1 MSRWKRITVFLA
13 IMGPGIIT
21 ANIDNDA
28 SGITTYSVA
37 GARFGYTLLWT
48 LIPTTIAL
56 VVIQEMV
63 ARMGAVTGKG
73 LSDLIRENHGVKSA
87 FFMMIALFIANFG
100 TTVANFAGWAASME
114 ILGLS
119 KYIMVPF
126 GAVAIWILVTKGNYR
141 SLEMILLFACLIYFG
156 YVISGF
162 MAKPDWNEVFR
173 KTLVPDIKLNSEY
186 VYLSI
191 AIIGTTI
198 TPWMQFYL
206 QSSIAEKGIK
216 KEEYSASRLD
226 VIIGCSITDIVAFF
240 IIVTCAT
247 TLFPAG
253 IRIKEAHEAAFALQP
268 LAGNFASLV
277 FAISLANASLLG
289 AIIVPLATAY
299 YICEAMGWERGVN
312 KSFKEA
318 PQFMWIYT
326 VLIVAAPLLVLIP
339 GAPLVTLMVLSAVV
353 NGMLLPFVLIYAIS
367 LVNNRRLMGEYVNSR
382 GYNYISWGTIIVIIT
397 LTVFLVITYFAPP
410 DRHKMNENANI
421 TPPGQASG
429 LNLDYALVYNSN
441 IADGGLNGKNN

>member
-1 MSRWKRITVFLA
+1 MSRWKRILIFLSV
-13 IMGPGIIT
+13 MGPGIIT

-37 GARFGYTLLWT
+37 GARFGYSLLWT
-48 LIPTTIAL
+48 LIPTTVAL
-56 VVIQEMV
+56 VVIQEMI

-73 LSDLIRENHGVKSA
+73 LSDLIRENYGVRST
-87 FFMMIALFIANFG
+87 FLMMIGLFVANLG

-114 ILGLS
+114 IIGLS
-119 KYIMVPF
+119 KYVMVPA
-126 GAVAIWILVTKGNYR
+126 GAIGIWMLVTRGSYR
-141 SLEMILLFACLIYFG
+141 FVEKILLIACLLYFG

-162 MAKPDWNEVFR
+162 MAKPAWAEVFR
-173 KTLVPDIKLNSEY
+173 RTVVPDIKFESEY
-186 VYLSI
+186 IYLCI

-216 KEEYSASRLD
+216 KEEYKATRLD

-247 TLFPAG
+247 TLFSAG
-253 IRIKEAHEAAFALQP
+253 IRINEASEAAEALRP
-268 LAGNFASLV
+268 LAGNYASLI

-312 KSFKEA
+312 KTFREA

-326 VLIVAAPLLVLIP
+326 FIIAASAFFILLP
-339 GAPLVTLMVLSAVV
+339 GSPLVFLMVFSAVI
-353 NGMLLPFVLIYAIS
+353 NGLLLPFVLVYAIS
-367 LVNNRRLMGEYVNSR
+367 LVNKKRLMGEYVNSK
-382 GYNYISWGTIIVIIT
+382 GYNYISWGTIVTIIV
-397 LTVFLVITYFAPP
+397 LTVALLVTALIQ
-410 DRHKMNENANI
+410 
-421 TPPGQASG
+421 PGG
-429 LNLDYALVYNSN
+429 HTRLTGHIL
-441 IADGGLNGKNN
+441 